1 MRAGERPG
9 EGVKLQLVCRWCGKD
24 FERYRS
30 QIRIEGGGQYC
41 SRLCS
46 QRGTAKKRSRFGP
59 ESGRWNGGAGS
70 YRERALREYG
80 EQCVVCGYFAYR
92 ELLWV
97 HHKDFRKRSEGQDHS
112 IENLEV
118 LCVRCHFEKHIDAER
133 GGRAVQIPSTASL
146 HVLDPS
152 GTRPPL
158 GEVDA
163 EKPGSSGA

>member
-1 MRAGERPG
+1 MRKGERPG
-9 EGVKLQLVCRWCGKD
+9 EGVKLRLICRWCGKP
-24 FERYRS
+24 FEKYRS
-30 QIRIEGGGQYC
+30 QVRRVGGGQYC

-46 QRGTAKKRSRFGP
+46 QRGTAPKRSRFGSDHP
-59 ESGRWNGGAGS
+59 KWRGGSGS

-97 HHKDFRKRSEGQDHS
+97 HHKDFKKRSEDQDHS
-112 IENLEV
+112 LENLEV

-146 HVLDPS
+146 HVSKSPES
-152 GTRPPL
+152 RPEV